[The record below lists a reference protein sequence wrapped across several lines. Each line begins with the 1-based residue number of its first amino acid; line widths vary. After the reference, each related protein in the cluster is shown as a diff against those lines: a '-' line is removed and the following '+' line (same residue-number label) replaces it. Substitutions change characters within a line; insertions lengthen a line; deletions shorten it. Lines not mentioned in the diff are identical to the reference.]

1 MATTPTRTRPR
12 TRPPAPV
19 PRTPPAWA
27 PVLGIAAGTVAV
39 LLLLADR
46 HGYDGDELYFIA
58 AGRHLDWGYAD
69 QPPGVPLLAL
79 LADTLAPGSLRV
91 LRLPAIVATGAGTIL
106 AALLA
111 RELGGDRRAQWL
123 TAAAHALALGALGRL
138 LSTAALDI
146 PLWTL
151 LTWLVVRWVR
161 LRREGVTRD
170 RLLLAAGAVVVVAM
184 QIKFQIVV
192 FCLALSVAA
201 LLCGPRGFLARPP
214 LWAGAGLAALS
225 VVPAL
230 VWQHRHGWPQLRMG
244 EVIAAEVAQ
253 RDGQAVN
260 LALMVLGLGPVLGMV
275 LGLYGLWRLLMDREP
290 AGFRF
295 LAVAALLATGFVV
308 LTGGRAYYIHGVF
321 PVLWA
326 AGAVGFQRRRAAREA
341 AAGRRADWAVY
352 PVIAAS
358 AVWPLLD
365 LPLQPPES
373 YIDKAPHRFDKRS
386 EIGWPQLADQVGA
399 LYHRLPTGTRARVVL
414 MSDDYWVASA
424 LAHFGPARGLP
435 PVHSG
440 SRGYWFFGAP
450 PADRTVVLHVGHPDP
465 ALRAHFGVARQVATV
480 DNGLG
485 IATEY
490 QGRPIYFLSR
500 PKEPWTR
507 IWPELQYLDPHRPR
521 ITAGHASYP
530 HRPGAVV
537 CPRRG
542 ASRATCSGCRASTT
556 ASR

>member
-1 MATTPTRTRPR
+1 MATTPTPTRPR
-12 TRPPAPV
+12 TRPPAPA
-19 PRTPPAWA
+19 PPTPLAWA
-27 PVLGIAAGTVAV
+27 PVLGIAAGTAAV

-46 HGYDGDELYFIA
+46 HGYDGDELYFLA

-91 LRLPAIVATGAGTIL
+91 LRLPAILATGAGTVL
-106 AALLA
+106 SALLA

-138 LSTAALDI
+138 LSTAALDV

-151 LTWLVVRWVR
+151 LTWLLVRWVR
-161 LRREGVTRD
+161 LRREGVTCD

-184 QIKFQIVV
+184 QVKFQIVV
-192 FCLALSVAA
+192 FCLALLVAA
-201 LLCGPRGFLARPP
+201 LLCGPRGLLARPP
-214 LWAGAGLAALS
+214 LWAGTGLAALS

-244 EVIAAEVAQ
+244 EAIAAEVAQ
-253 RDGQAVN
+253 REGQAVN

-275 LGLYGLWRLLMDREP
+275 LGLYGLGRLLMDREP

-295 LAVAALLATGFVV
+295 LAVAALLVTGFVV

-321 PVLWA
+321 PALWA
-326 AGAVGFQRRRAAREA
+326 AGAVGLQRRRAARKTA
-341 AAGRRADWAVY
+341 ASGRRAAWAVY
-352 PVIAAS
+352 PVIAVS

-373 YIDKAPHRFDKRS
+373 YVGRAPHRFDKRS
-386 EIGWPQLADQVGA
+386 ELGWPQLADQVAA
-399 LYHRLPTGTRARVVL
+399 LHHRLPPGTRDRVVV

-440 SRGYWFFGAP
+440 SRGYWFFGPP

-465 ALRAHFGVARQVATV
+465 ALRAHFGAARQVATV

-490 QGRPIYFLSR
+490 QGRPIHLLSH
-500 PKEPWTR
+500 PKAPWTD
-507 IWPELQYLDPHRPR
+507 IWPKLLRLDPHGPR
-521 ITAGHASYP
+521 ITASPAS
-530 HRPGAVV
+530 
-537 CPRRG
+537 
-542 ASRATCSGCRASTT
+542 
-556 ASR
+556 